1 MTKYFILYT
10 IGNDKILHIA
20 YSVFLYLSNG
30 IISSKCVTHCLH
42 HVFTLVEELHV
53 GRVGVTCRSNEMRTF
68 LKIYFYGE
76 SKQKFL
82 LNTFLHS
89 PYGNES
95 FLKSLPC
102 IKNFTRPISFQYL

>member
-1 MTKYFILYT
+1 MLLPNRCNFLQVCILVGCNNLITKYFILYT

-42 HVFTLVEELHV
+42 HVFTLVEEHHV

-68 LKIYFYGE
+68 
-76 SKQKFL
+76 
-82 LNTFLHS
+82 
-89 PYGNES
+89 
-95 FLKSLPC
+95 
-102 IKNFTRPISFQYL
+102 